1 MIIVE
6 IPGRKSIEVH
16 HLVLDFNGTLAI
28 DGKLIDGTKPLLELL
43 SNQLTVHVLT
53 ADTFGTAENELSGIK
68 CTLKILSPEM
78 QDMQKESHV
87 FNLGEEHVIAFGNG
101 LNDALMLKC
110 AALGIV
116 VLQKEGA
123 SVKTLLN
130 ADLVCNNI
138 IDALELLTKPK
149 RISASLRN

>member
-1 MIIVE
+1 MITIN
-6 IPGRKSIEVH
+6 ITGNRKIEVT

-43 SNQLTVHVLT
+43 SNQLTIHVVT
-53 ADTFGTAENELSGIK
+53 ADTFGTAESELSGIN
-68 CTLKILSPEM
+68 CTLKIISPEM

-87 FNLGEEHVIAFGNG
+87 FNLGEDHVIAIGNG

>member
-1 MIIVE
+1 MIIIE
-6 IPGRKSIEVH
+6 IHGRKTIEVH

-43 SNQLTVHVLT
+43 SNQLTIHVVT
-53 ADTFGTAENELSGIK
+53 AVTFGTAESELSGIN
-68 CTLKILSPEM
+68 CTLKIISPEM

-87 FNLGEEHVIAFGNG
+87 FNLGEDHVIAIGNG

>member
-1 MIIVE
+1 
-6 IPGRKSIEVH
+6 
-16 HLVLDFNGTLAI
+16 
-28 DGKLIDGTKPLLELL
+28 
-43 SNQLTVHVLT
+43 
-53 ADTFGTAENELSGIK
+53 
-68 CTLKILSPEM
+68 M

-87 FNLGEEHVIAFGNG
+87 FNLGEDHVIAIGNG

-123 SVKTLLN
+123 SVKTLLS

>member
-1 MIIVE
+1 MILID
-6 IPGRKSIEVH
+6 IPGNKPLEIS

-43 SNQLTVHVLT
+43 SNHLIVHVLT
-53 ADTFGTAENELSGIK
+53 ADTFGTAERELSGIN
-68 CTLKILSPEM
+68 CTLNIIDPLD
-78 QDMQKESHV
+78 QDAQKES
-87 FNLGEEHVIAFGNG
+87 FIFDLGPESVIAIGNG
-101 LNDALMLKC
+101 LNDVLMLRL

-116 VLQKEGA
+116 VVQKEGA

-149 RISASLRN
+149 RISASLRI

>member
-1 MIIVE
+1 MITIN
-6 IPGRKSIEVH
+6 IPGRKIIEAG

-28 DGKLIDGTKPLLELL
+28 DGKLIDGIKPLLELL

-53 ADTFGTAENELSGIK
+53 ADTFGTAESELSGIN
-68 CTLKILSPEM
+68 CTLKVLSPEM

-87 FNLGEEHVIAFGNG
+87 FNLGEDQVIAIGNG
-101 LNDALMLKC
+101 LNDALMVKT
-110 AALGIV
+110 AALGVV
-116 VLQKEGA
+116 VLQKEAA

-130 ADLVCNNI
+130 ADLVSNNI
-138 IDALELLTKPK
+138 IDALELLAKPK